1 LELEQLSDRVIG
13 CAIDV
18 HRGLGPGLLESVYAQ
33 CLAFELA
40 RAGISFEAEKP
51 IPVAYKDVRLDCG
64 FRVDLMVENSLIVE
78 AKAVEKLLP
87 IHRAQLLYLH
97 ENGADASGFVDQLQ
111 LPHSQGRLGPA
122 RSVNLLS
129 PCSPCSPWF
138 NLDLADGR
146 TV

>member
-87 IHRAQLLYLH
+87 IHRAQLLTYMKVTQMRVGLLINFNCRTLR
-97 ENGADASGFVDQLQ
+97 EGLV
-111 LPHSQGRLGPA
+111 RL
-122 RSVNLLS
+122 VL
-129 PCSPCSPWF
+129 
-138 NLDLADGR
+138 
-146 TV
+146 

>member
-1 LELEQLSDRVIG
+1 MELEQLSDRVIG

-87 IHRAQLLYLH
+87 IHRAQLLTYMKVTQMRVGLLINFNCRTLR
-97 ENGADASGFVDQLQ
+97 EGLV
-111 LPHSQGRLGPA
+111 RL
-122 RSVNLLS
+122 VL
-129 PCSPCSPWF
+129 
-138 NLDLADGR
+138 
-146 TV
+146 